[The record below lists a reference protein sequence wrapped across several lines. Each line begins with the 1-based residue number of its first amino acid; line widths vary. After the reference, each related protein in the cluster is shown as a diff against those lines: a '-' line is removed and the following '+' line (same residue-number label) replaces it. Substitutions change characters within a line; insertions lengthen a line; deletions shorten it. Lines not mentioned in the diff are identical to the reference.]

1 MGTVMKERVK
11 FRRRPLS
18 PTAIEDQWLQRATA
32 VAIEHARK
40 AVTDGEVPPNTPI
53 GRLSDTEWGWI
64 VAAVLFG
71 WIETRAEQAIKSS
84 VGVDAHGRAEG
95 YVRDINLDPDPWDV
109 GAIAAILP
117 ELASASPVSEMR
129 FKPFYDLSRDEML
142 AFLSDAF
149 SLIRKAMVARD
160 QGQNLVTQHTPSG
173 SPPDPNDT
181 LVGLPFSEKP

>member
-18 PTAIEDQWLQRATA
+18 PTVIEDQWLQRATV

-40 AVTDGEVPPNTPI
+40 AVTDGAVPPNTPI
-53 GRLSDTEWGWI
+53 GRLSDVEWGWI

-71 WIETRAEQAIKSS
+71 WIETRAEQAVKS
-84 VGVDAHGRAEG
+84 GIGAEE
-95 YVRDINLDPDPWDV
+95 YVRSVNLDPDPWDA
-109 GAIAAILP
+109 GTIASILP
-117 ELASASPVSEMR
+117 ELASSAPL
-129 FKPFYDLSRDEML
+129 FYDLSRDEMI

-149 SLIRKAMVARD
+149 GLIRKAMVARD

-181 LVGLPFSEKP
+181 MDGLPF